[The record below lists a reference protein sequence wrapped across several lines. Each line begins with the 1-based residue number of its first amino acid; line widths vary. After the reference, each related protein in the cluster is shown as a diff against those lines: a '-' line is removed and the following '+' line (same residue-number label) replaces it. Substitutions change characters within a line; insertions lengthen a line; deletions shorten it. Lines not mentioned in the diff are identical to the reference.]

1 MQREIPGPLFQL
13 AWQMLAVPRRRKYG
27 GAHIFQVS
35 RPYAVHL
42 LRLLCTGMDSGSGD
56 CELGTIL
63 CVLQRS
69 LSAFRRYEIV
79 YLPLLRFSSSAPQTQ
94 GRVPNCFLA
103 NWKILVY
110 LRDRLG
116 FFIVE
121 QSLDIRG
128 FLHQTTTS
136 FSTALVLVQLAPFRS
151 SLDNYTFA

>member
-1 MQREIPGPLFQL
+1 MQRTSDKFIVDLLTLGMSCLTGLICNGKFLARSFSQHGRFSPCLDAANTVGPIRSKSVGLMLFICSGYCAQ
-13 AWQMLAVPRRRKYG
+13 AWTLSHGY
-27 GAHIFQVS
+27 
-35 RPYAVHL
+35 
-42 LRLLCTGMDSGSGD
+42 

-63 CVLQRS
+63 CVLQRFLGAS
-69 LSAFRRYEIV
+69 RRHEIV

-121 QSLDIRG
+121 
-128 FLHQTTTS
+128 
-136 FSTALVLVQLAPFRS
+136 
-151 SLDNYTFA
+151 